1 MSAVMHNA
9 GFRAMY
15 RSGCAASC
23 CPEDGGSNPPGR
35 GPRRTYEEEMR
46 FRRRK
51 AVPVTG
57 RAAAG
62 VLCLVH
68 CLFGPHRGH

>member
-1 MSAVMHNA
+1 
-9 GFRAMY
+9 
-15 RSGCAASC
+15 
-23 CPEDGGSNPPGR
+23 
-35 GPRRTYEEEMR
+35 MR

-51 AVPVTG
+51 AVPVAW

-68 CLFGPHRGH
+68 CLFIPHSGYRLTGNIYLSALCTAEGR